1 MKKCAC
7 KNAALIQS
15 PWKHAQFSRTW
26 VGSNPN
32 IELCHL
38 KNSYI
43 TSLYLYETKQGGR
56 IKYMRDKGNKN
67 RAKDEDTKKKKP
79 RSISVFRSFGTST
92 DEVPYSRKGMMLV
105 VRETE
110 GQGR

>member
-1 MKKCAC
+1 
-7 KNAALIQS
+7 
-15 PWKHAQFSRTW
+15 
-26 VGSNPN
+26 
-32 IELCHL
+32 
-38 KNSYI
+38 
-43 TSLYLYETKQGGR
+43 
-56 IKYMRDKGNKN
+56 MRDKGNKN